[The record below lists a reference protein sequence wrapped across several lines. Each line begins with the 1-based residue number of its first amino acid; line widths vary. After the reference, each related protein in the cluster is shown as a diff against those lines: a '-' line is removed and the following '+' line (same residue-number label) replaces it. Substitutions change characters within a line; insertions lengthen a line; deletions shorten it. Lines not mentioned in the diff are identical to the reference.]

1 MVRLHASDQPGGRGG
16 TSAAAGAGAATAC
29 GGATPRGGGYEAA
42 RGLGADTTAT
52 AARFAPTD
60 ALLDKTFDRRRLSVE
75 ATRAAPPRARKAAA
89 PPTIARHTNTE
100 TATVAP
106 LTPAAD
112 AALPDEDAALPD
124 EAADATPGVA
134 AADATP
140 GVAGKAR
147 DAQGLERS
155 FIPMLPKKNQPP
167 SA

>member
-1 MVRLHASDQPGGRGG
+1 MRLHASDQPGGKGG
-16 TSAAAGAGAATAC
+16 TSVAAGAGAATAC

-112 AALPDEDAALPD
+112 AALPDEA
-124 EAADATPGVA
+124 V
-134 AADATP
+134 DATP

-155 FIPMLPKKNQPP
+155 FIPMLPENQPP
-167 SA
+167 SV